1 MRIIGFAAGVAV
13 SFLVGSSAEAAPPVE
28 AFGSL
33 PAMSHPHLS
42 PDGKHLAAI
51 EPVNG
56 HPDILVFEVGNPA
69 AKPQAFTGVNWFP
82 IDVKWVNNDRVMG
95 FLKIER
101 MVNERTGRQVREY
114 VRAVSISISGK
125 GEPVLMMNNKRLVDI
140 NNGTAQVVGL
150 DPQDPNSIFME
161 AWDWNK
167 EMPTDS
173 KLISP
178 EAELNLYRVSVD
190 DGKAD
195 LVEEGTT
202 KTIDWIVD
210 TQGHAAARLDQDL
223 DLQTTVYVRDGS
235 RSWRSAFTYDSSA
248 GTENVVL
255 GTTAD
260 GGSLAVLRYGSRDI
274 KGIDTYPVSGSAF
287 GPALFADAT
296 YDVDS
301 YVQDDWTNGI
311 VGARYYADKLE
322 SSYSDPKLQAIQKA
336 LEKALPGE
344 TVDIVSWDQAREH
357 FIVRTESPRE
367 PSTYNLFT
375 HTGGQFTA
383 LATEYP
389 NLQPADLGDMKPYS
403 YAASDGRTI
412 HAYLTLPP
420 GKPAKNLPTVIF
432 PHGGP
437 EIRDGLGFDWWA
449 QFMASRGYAV
459 LQPNF
464 RGSSGYGWNFTKAS
478 FGQWGTGKMQGD
490 ITDGV
495 KKLIADGIADPKRIC
510 IVGAAY
516 GGYAA
521 LAGATFTP
529 DLYACA
535 VSFAGLADAGSVLGN
550 ATKYTG
556 KDSEAVNYW
565 RSRLGTSATDAV
577 YLASISPARHAGD
590 VKVPILLIHCKND
603 LTVPIDQSVLEE
615 GALKNAGKNV
625 QFVQIDGDDH
635 YMTIA
640 ATRIEVLKQTEAFL
654 KAHIG
659 N

>member
-56 HPDILVFEVGNPA
+56 HPDILVFEVGSPA
-69 AKPQAFTGVNWFP
+69 AKPQAFTGADWVPF
-82 IDVKWVNNDRVMG
+82 DLRWVNNDRVVVM
-95 FLKIER
+95 LKVER
-101 MVNERTGRQVREY
+101 TRNERTGRR
-114 VRAVSISISGK
+114 VRAFARAIALSVSGK
-125 GEPVLMMNNKRLVDI
+125 PQVLMMNNQRLVEI
-140 NNGTAQVVGL
+140 NYGTARVIGV
-150 DPQDPNSIFME
+150 DPQHSDSVFME

-167 EMPTDS
+167 ELPTDT
-173 KLISP
+173 KLVKP
-178 EAELNLYRVSVD
+178 DLELNLFRVSAE

-202 KTIDWIVD
+202 KTIDWILD
-210 TQGHAAARLDQDL
+210 AQGNAVARLDQDS
-223 DLQTTVYVRDGS
+223 DLQTTVYVRDGAHT
-235 RSWRSAFTYDSSA
+235 WRSAFTFDSSA
-248 GTENVVL
+248 GSEDNVL

-260 GGSLAVLRYGSRDI
+260 GGTLAVERHGNRNTW
-274 KGIDTYPVSGSAF
+274 GIEGYSLSGSSF
-287 GPALFADAT
+287 GAPLFANSA
-296 YDVDS
+296 YDVAD
-301 YVQDDWTNGI
+301 YTQDAWTNAV
-311 VGARYYADKLE
+311 VGARYYADKEE
-322 SSYSDPKLQAIQKA
+322 SAYFDPRLQSVQSA

-357 FIVRTESPRE
+357 FIVATESPRE
-367 PSTYNLFT
+367 PRTYNLFT

-383 LATEYP
+383 LATEFP
-389 NLQPADLGDMKPYS
+389 NLQATDLADMKPYN
-403 YAASDGRTI
+403 YAASDGTTI

-420 GKPAKNLPTVIF
+420 GKAAKDLPTVIF

-437 EIRDGLGFDWWA
+437 EVRDGLGFDWWA

-464 RGSSGYGWNFTKAS
+464 RGSAGYGWDFTKAS

-495 KKLIADGIADPKRIC
+495 KRLIADGIADPKRIC
-510 IVGAAY
+510 IVGASY

-535 VSFAGLADAGSVLGN
+535 VSYAGLADAGSVLGN
-550 ATKYTG
+550 AAKHQG
-556 KDSEAVNYW
+556 QDSEAVYYW
-565 RSRLGTSATDAV
+565 RSRLGDSSNDPA
-577 YLASISPARHAGD
+577 YLASISPARHAAN
-590 VKVPILLIHCKND
+590 VKAPILLLHCKND
-603 LTVPIDQSVLEE
+603 LTVPIDQSILEE
-615 GALKNAGKNV
+615 SALKNAGKNV
-625 QFVQIDGDDH
+625 QFVPIDGDDH
-635 YMTIA
+635 YMFNA

>member
-1 MRIIGFAAGVAV
+1 
-13 SFLVGSSAEAAPPVE
+13 
-28 AFGSL
+28 
-33 PAMSHPHLS
+33 
-42 PDGKHLAAI
+42 
-51 EPVNG
+51 
-56 HPDILVFEVGNPA
+56 
-69 AKPQAFTGVNWFP
+69 
-82 IDVKWVNNDRVMG
+82 
-95 FLKIER
+95 
-101 MVNERTGRQVREY
+101 
-114 VRAVSISISGK
+114 
-125 GEPVLMMNNKRLVDI
+125 
-140 NNGTAQVVGL
+140 
-150 DPQDPNSIFME
+150 
-161 AWDWNK
+161 
-167 EMPTDS
+167 
-173 KLISP
+173 
-178 EAELNLYRVSVD
+178 
-190 DGKAD
+190 
-195 LVEEGTT
+195 VEEGTT

-210 TQGHAAARLDQDL
+210 AQGHAVARLDQNSDL
-223 DLQTTVYVRDGS
+223 KTTASFRDGS
-235 RSWRSAFTYDSSA
+235 HTWREAFTYDSSA
-248 GTENVVL
+248 GSENEIL

-260 GGSLAVLRYGSRDI
+260 SGALAIRRFGGRDT
-274 KGIDTYPVSGSAF
+274 KGIDAYPLSGTAF
-287 GPALFADAT
+287 GPSLFADAT
-296 YDVDS
+296 YDVANLAADGEPG
-301 YVQDDWTNGI
+301 YIQDDWTNAI

-322 SSYSDPKLQAIQKA
+322 STYFDPKLQSVQKA

-357 FIVRTESPRE
+357 FIVRTESPKE

-389 NLQPADLGDMKPYS
+389 NLQPTDLGDMKPYS
-403 YAASDGRTI
+403 YAASDGTPV

-420 GKPAKNLPTVIF
+420 GKQAKNLPVVIF

-437 EIRDGLGFDWWA
+437 ELRDGLGFDWWA

-464 RGSSGYGWNFTKAS
+464 RGSSGYGWNFTRAS

-490 ITDGV
+490 INDGA

-510 IVGAAY
+510 IVGASY

-535 VSFAGLADAGSVLGN
+535 VSFAGISDAQSLMGN
-550 ATKYTG
+550 AAKYQG
-556 KDSEAVNYW
+556 KDSEAVYYW
-565 RSRLGTSATDAV
+565 RSRLGASSTDPA
-577 YLASISPARHAGD
+577 YLASISPARHAGN
-590 VKVPILLIHCKND
+590 VKAPVLLIHCKND

-615 GALKNAGKNV
+615 GALKNAGKDV

-635 YMTIA
+635 YMTTA